1 MKFGKTY
8 DQTIRSGPEQWTQ
21 SAIGYKSL
29 KKLIRLLSEE
39 LQASGL
45 TRSVLTTLLDSS
57 DLAAINDPEEPRAT
71 LPFQIHSLVI
81 STNKT
86 SSSTFHPVCLQIG
99 TREAQWV
106 NVLKASYELDV
117 PSDDHR
123 SLVALIRLTIGP
135 IEESIPIESIT
146 EKELFQE
153 DAVISSNQ
161 RSSNETQLLIPLEH
175 DGKFFKE
182 LQSALILID
191 NFYKSEHESL
201 SKHLQTFYQKL
212 SKTINSSTK
221 SGIRTLYQWRP
232 IISLYYQL
240 QIFNH
245 CQGIEERWEK
255 FIQSGL
261 CETADQDLEIF
272 IELNHRLIELKK
284 YSEMNSEAIRKLLKK
299 HSKRT
304 SLPNVTQFL
313 NLSSHIA
320 GNDQDMIK
328 VLSERLVEVV
338 PILEKYEC
346 PICREIAYKPVKM
359 NCGHRFCVRCL
370 VKLQKSSEDRC
381 PVCRQCVVLDT
392 TPRALELQTKVY
404 MERWFPKEIKLKTKD
419 DAKELAIEELN
430 ELGLPVLKS
439 GCFIS

>member
-8 DQTIRSGPEQWTQ
+8 DQTIRSGPKQWTQ
-21 SAIGYKSL
+21 SAIGYKAL

-57 DLAAINDPEEPRAT
+57 DLAAINDPDQARTT

-86 SSSTFHPVCLQIG
+86 TSSTFHPVCLQIG
-99 TREAQWV
+99 TRKAQWV

-117 PSDDHR
+117 PSDDQH
-123 SLVALIRLTIGP
+123 SLVALIRLTIEP
-135 IEESIPIESIT
+135 IEESSPIESINKT
-146 EKELFQE
+146 QSIQE
-153 DAVISSNQ
+153 EVAISSNKQ
-161 RSSNETQLLIPLEH
+161 TSKETQLLIPLEH
-175 DGKFFKE
+175 DGRFFKE
-182 LQSALILID
+182 LQSALILIES
-191 NFYKSEHESL
+191 FYKSEHESL
-201 SKHLQTFYQKL
+201 SKHLQTFYHKL
-212 SKTINSSTK
+212 SKTVNSSTRT
-221 SGIRTLYQWRP
+221 GIRTLYQWRP

-255 FIQSGL
+255 FIESGIR
-261 CETADQDLEIF
+261 EKADQDLEIF
-272 IELNHRLIELKK
+272 IDLNHRLIELKK

-304 SLPNVTQFL
+304 SLPNVTQFF
-313 NLSSHIA
+313 NLSSQVG
-320 GNDQDMIK
+320 GNDQDMIR

-338 PILEKYEC
+338 PILENYEC

-419 DAKELAIEELN
+419 DARELAIEELN
-430 ELGLPVLKS
+430 ELGLPVLRS
-439 GCFIS
+439 GCLIS

>member
-57 DLAAINDPEEPRAT
+57 DLSVINDPEQLRAT

-86 SSSTFHPVCLQIG
+86 SSSTFQPVCLQIG
-99 TREAQWV
+99 TRKAQWV
-106 NVLKASYELDV
+106 HVLKASYELDG
-117 PSDDHR
+117 H
-123 SLVALIRLTIGP
+123 P
-135 IEESIPIESIT
+135 INEPISIESCT
-146 EKELFQE
+146 ENKLIQE
-153 DAVISSNQ
+153 EVVISSNPQ
-161 RSSNETQLLIPLEH
+161 SSNETQILIPLKH
-175 DGKFFKE
+175 DGKFFQE
-182 LQSALILID
+182 LQSALILIES
-191 NFYKSEHESL
+191 FYKSEHEFL
-201 SKHLQTFYQKL
+201 SNQLETFYQQL
-212 SKTINSSTK
+212 SKSINSSNK
-221 SGIRTLYQWRP
+221 NSIRRLYQWRP

-255 FIQSGL
+255 FIESDV
-261 CETADQDLEIF
+261 CERADQDLEIF
-272 IELNHRLIELKK
+272 IDLNHRLIKLKK

-304 SLPNVTQFL
+304 SLPNVIQFL
-313 NLSSHIA
+313 NLSSRVTGH
-320 GNDQDMIK
+320 DQHLIK

-338 PILEKYEC
+338 PILENYEC

-381 PVCRQCVVLDT
+381 AVCRKCVVLHT
-392 TPRALELQTKVY
+392 TPRALEVETKVY

-439 GCFIS
+439 GCVIN